1 MQFNHSRV
9 SQQFMFRLMLGLILG
24 ILGRLPVRAQH
35 QPSQTPNIQQM
46 QQRLEQLEK
55 EVRELKQQM
64 TVAEEL
70 SKQSLPGPRVPVAT
84 ETRQAEERGEA
95 VQQPQFLWLCHVGLR
110 LRFQD

>member
-1 MQFNHSRV
+1 MQFNHSSF
-9 SQQFMFRLMLGLILG
+9 SQQFMFRLMLGLIFA
-24 ILGRLPVRAQH
+24 IFGRLHVQAQD
-35 QPSQTPNIQQM
+35 QPSQAPSIQQM
-46 QQRLEQLEK
+46 QERLQQLEK